1 MKRSKKIQDLVNTM
15 NERSKCFHFDE
26 MEEGN
31 HWFIWFLIQLEQYKG
46 FYRCV
51 DMEGND
57 YIKII

>member
-1 MKRSKKIQDLVNTM
+1 MKRSKKMQELIDTM
-15 NERSKCFHFDE
+15 NDRSRRFHYDD

-31 HWFIWFLIQLEQYKG
+31 NWLIWFLIQLEQYKG
-46 FYRCV
+46 FYRCI